1 MVAAE
6 AAAPAAGSAAGG
18 TGAATGGGSGAL
30 AGAGGAQGLQGGGG
44 SMDKPKGVL
53 LAIAIVLLWLAG
65 LAFFVALEGSKLL
78 GEQATQTGGGFF
90 KAIMSGLANIVQQQ
104 AGGTAGEGNLGP
116 VTGGG

>member
-6 AAAPAAGSAAGG
+6 AAAPAAESAAGG
-18 TGAATGGGSGAL
+18 SGAATGTSGAL
-30 AGAGGAQGLQGGGG
+30 AGAAGGQGGGG
-44 SMDKPKGVL
+44 LDKPKGVL

-65 LAFFVALEGSKLL
+65 LAFFIALEGSKLL

-90 KAIMSGLANIVQQQ
+90 KAIVSGLANIVQTQ
-104 AGGTAGEGNLGP
+104 AGGNTAGEGNLGP